1 MTFQARVSIFQVG
14 LNDAVLQYN
23 GGASER
29 DLTRSDDGF
38 FLLTH

>member
-23 GGASER
+23 YGASER
-29 DLTRSDDGF
+29 D
-38 FLLTH
+38 